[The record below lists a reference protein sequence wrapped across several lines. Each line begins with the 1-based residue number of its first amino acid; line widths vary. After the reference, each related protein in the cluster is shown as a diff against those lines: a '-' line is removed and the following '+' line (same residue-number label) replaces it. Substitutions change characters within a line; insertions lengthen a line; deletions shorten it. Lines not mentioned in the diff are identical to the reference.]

1 MGIIRIDRNSIL
13 QATETTMSS
22 FASSL
27 KLAFVTATPQNTNQG
42 SGTFVG
48 NIHLI
53 NQLRRQGHT
62 VDVITPTR
70 PAGKLGIT
78 AHRFQWN
85 WQLQPSQFQGY
96 DIAIGLDMDGYTLA
110 KRLEIPFIAYIHG
123 IIADE
128 AKFERGWV
136 RMALELQARAEH
148 RSVNRADLVI
158 ATSQYSCQRLGQLYG
173 YPASQI
179 HTVPPPIDISAWD
192 AAIAAAQ
199 QTGED
204 FTATRPT
211 VLCVGVQYPRKNVAT
226 LIRAAALLRT
236 QIPDLEVRIA
246 SKGPEWGNLRR
257 LTSELQ
263 LEDTVTFLGH
273 LPYQA
278 LVREYLRCQV
288 FCLPSLQEGFG
299 IVFAE
304 AMATCKPIVAS
315 RSSSTP
321 ELIEDGIH
329 GLLATPRDPEDLA
342 RKLARLLAAPEEAKQ
357 MGIAGRTRVKEF
369 DAGLVAQQFSQLL
382 TQKLI
387 EAR

>member
-1 MGIIRIDRNSIL
+1 
-13 QATETTMSS
+13 MSR
-22 FASSL
+22 FASPL
-27 KLAFVTATPQNTNQG
+27 KLAFITATPQNTNQG

-53 NQLRRQGHT
+53 HQLRRQGHT
-62 VDVITPTR
+62 VDVITPTH
-70 PAGKLGIT
+70 PVGKLGST
-78 AHRFQWN
+78 AHRFLWN
-85 WQLQPSQFQGY
+85 WQLQPGQFQGY
-96 DIAIGLDMDGYTLA
+96 DLAIGLDMDGYTLA
-110 KRLEIPFIAYIHG
+110 KRLDMPFIAYIHG

-128 AKFERGWV
+128 AKFEQGRV
-136 RMALELQARAEH
+136 RIALELQARAEQ

-158 ATSQYSCQRLGQLYG
+158 ATSQYSCQRLGKLYG

-179 HTVPPPIDISAWD
+179 QIVPPPIDLSAWD
-192 AAIAAAQ
+192 AAIAAAR

-236 QIPDLEVRIA
+236 HIPDLEVRIA
-246 SKGPEWGNLRR
+246 SKGPEWANLRR
-257 LTSELQ
+257 LTAELQ
-263 LEDTVTFLGH
+263 LENTVTFLGH
-273 LPYQA
+273 LSYKE
-278 LVREYLRCQV
+278 LVREYLRCQI

-304 AMATCKPIVAS
+304 AMATGKPIVAS

-357 MGIAGRTRVKEF
+357 MGQAGRAKVKEF
-369 DAGLVAQQFSQLL
+369 DVTLVAQQFSQLL
-382 TQKLI
+382 SQMLI
-387 EAR
+387 SEQ